1 MGFKFPSIEA
11 PKWSHLTDV
20 IDYSPE
26 SLEPLYN
33 KFSSKENSGVG
44 FQKTIS
50 QNFDDFEGLGPGSIQ
65 IIDDK
70 KEGIVTRWYPKPSQ
84 EHIDE
89 QNLKIMR
96 ASTLVNA
103 PIHLAPLIAPF
114 AARTKPSKVVI
125 KDPVLT
131 KGQKVTGILP
141 GSTGGRTLLQQRS
154 LNKDITKQFKEA
166 ENLRIQNLPNVTPV
180 TPQKG
185 SEIINQIWASSKFKP
200 KNIIEPQGQYPKGDN
215 PYLPITDFDPGSI
228 PGMDGESYIFES
240 RYADEL
246 NVSDMTY
253 DQLKFELESRAES
266 LGYQVSDVRL
276 NKRSNQFGIDKDIG
290 SLYLGHAEAY
300 AEAIKD
306 SDKTLEPF
314 PTIIWDDDR
323 FRPKVKNLKGRR
335 YIYFDD
341 YLKRRSNRK
350 LGKSRRDQRIWKQTP
365 EGTPPGTFYREKLAQ
380 LRALNE
386 EELALGVPRTK
397 LREVDMDHKNALR
410 SVEIY
415 TEGLNKDNEKIVFDL
430 MEQYGLFRGDDAR
443 NLILRKKS
451 VHKDLWPKLKKQL
464 KKLNHKTR
472 KDFDTEGDYMLYLTV
487 WKNPKTGSTPLREYI
502 ETIQFVEEQA
512 AIKTVEEVER
522 ILKKSTPNI
531 IAKSPMRDKLIDIL
545 GGLDSYKSFMKRLMQ
560 YPADVRKDMIEAEF
574 GYIGSSD
581 QVDPERLND
590 LLNEQLPD
598 R

>member
-1 MGFKFPSIEA
+1 MEEEEKV
-11 PKWSHLTDV
+11 K
-20 IDYSPE
+20 E
-26 SLEPLYN
+26 SLMINPLAYPEE
-33 KFSSKENSGVG
+33 KFTEDGKSYYY
-44 FQKTIS
+44 
-50 QNFDDFEGLGPGSIQ
+50 
-65 IIDDK
+65 
-70 KEGIVTRWYPKPSQ
+70 TRGDGTPITNESWSLKDLAYPLNVPFGGKRQ
-84 EHIDE
+84 G
-89 QNLKIMR
+89 NL
-96 ASTLVNA
+96 SDWSFTNWLVNA
-103 PIHLAPLIAPF
+103 APGQLAPIGAAAKGIKTMRNQHRKSPHGFYKEGSVDVKKANEILDDVLIN
-114 AARTKPSKVVI
+114 RTDKIIPKYSSGPIVQTTEGTMYR
-125 KDPVLT
+125 PT
-131 KGQKVTGILP
+131 P
-141 GSTGGRTLLQQRS
+141 GTMQST
-154 LNKDITKQFKEA
+154 
-166 ENLRIQNLPNVTPV
+166 
-180 TPQKG
+180 
-185 SEIINQIWASSKFKP
+185 
-200 KNIIEPQGQYPKGDN
+200 
-215 PYLPITDFDPGSI
+215 
-228 PGMDGESYIFES
+228 FES

-246 NVSDMTY
+246 DISHMTY
-253 DQLKFELESRAES
+253 DQLKNELESRSEG
-266 LGYQVSDVRL
+266 LGYKVSDVKL
-276 NKRSNQFGIDKDIG
+276 NKRRNQFGIDNNIS

-300 AEAIKD
+300 ADSIKD
-306 SDKTLEPF
+306 GTKTLEYF
-314 PTIIWDDDR
+314 PTAIWGGKR

-335 YIYFDD
+335 YVYFDD

-380 LRALNE
+380 LRKLNE
-386 EELALGVPRTK
+386 EELAAGLPRTK

-472 KDFDTEGDYMLYLTV
+472 KDFSTEGDYMLYLTV

-502 ETIQFVEEQA
+502 ETIKFVEEQA

-545 GGLDSYKSFMKRLMQ
+545 GGLESYKSFMKRLMQ

-581 QVDPERLND
+581 QVDPERLDD
-590 LLNEQLPD
+590 LLNEALPD
-598 R
+598 

>member
-1 MGFKFPSIEA
+1 MENPNDYEAPLHPDEQGLANVKKLAWEGFKWAVPGGSVA
-11 PKWSHLTDV
+11 DV
-20 IDYSPE
+20 
-26 SLEPLYN
+26 
-33 KFSSKENSGVG
+33 F
-44 FQKTIS
+44 
-50 QNFDDFEGLGPGSIQ
+50 FDQDQRG
-65 IIDDK
+65 D
-70 KEGIVTRWYPKPSQ
+70 
-84 EHIDE
+84 
-89 QNLKIMR
+89 LKI
-96 ASTLVNA
+96 
-103 PIHLAPLIAPF
+103 
-114 AARTKPSKVVI
+114 TKPNIRQAAHPAIQLVAQKAGSEFFNTTITPHRPLPSTGAIVKN
-125 KDPVLT
+125 KPVDVKTGANILDKIFQWGRFKNNSIT
-131 KGQKVTGILP
+131 ERERLLESDVTGMVTEDDPIAL
-141 GSTGGRTLLQQRS
+141 GRQ
-154 LNKDITKQFKEA
+154 E
-166 ENLRIQNLPNVTPV
+166 
-180 TPQKG
+180 
-185 SEIINQIWASSKFKP
+185 
-200 KNIIEPQGQYPKGDN
+200 
-215 PYLPITDFDPGSI
+215 FDPGSI

-300 AEAIKD
+300 ADAIKD

-314 PTIIWDDDR
+314 PTIIWGDNR
-323 FRPKVKNLKGRR
+323 FRPKVKNVKGRR

-386 EELALGVPRTK
+386 EELAAGLPRTK

-451 VHKDLWPKLKKQL
+451 VHKDLWPKMKAAL

-502 ETIQFVEEQA
+502 ETIKFVEEQA
-512 AIKTVEEVER
+512 ALKTVEEVER
-522 ILKKSTPNI
+522 ILKKSTPNT

-545 GGLDSYKSFMKRLMQ
+545 GGSESYKSFMKRLMQ
-560 YPADVRKDMIEAEF
+560 YPADMRKDMIEAEF
-574 GYIGSSD
+574 GYIGSLD
-581 QVDPERLND
+581 QVDPERIDD
-590 LLNEQLPD
+590 LLNEQLPN